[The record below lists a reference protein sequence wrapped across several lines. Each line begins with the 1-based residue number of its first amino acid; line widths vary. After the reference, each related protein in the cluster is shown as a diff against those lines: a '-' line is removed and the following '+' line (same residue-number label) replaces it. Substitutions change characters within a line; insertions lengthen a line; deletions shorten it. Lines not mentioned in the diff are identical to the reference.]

1 MKILLVDFSTKVGRE
16 DISKP
21 TIGNKSLHKI
31 SNDNEV
37 GVVNFG
43 TSKYIICQEYNVSTS

>member
-1 MKILLVDFSTKVGRE
+1 MNILLVDFSANLGRE

-31 SNDNEV
+31 NNDNV
-37 GVVNFG
+37 CGVVNFV
-43 TSKYIICQEYNVSTS
+43 TLICQEYNVSTS